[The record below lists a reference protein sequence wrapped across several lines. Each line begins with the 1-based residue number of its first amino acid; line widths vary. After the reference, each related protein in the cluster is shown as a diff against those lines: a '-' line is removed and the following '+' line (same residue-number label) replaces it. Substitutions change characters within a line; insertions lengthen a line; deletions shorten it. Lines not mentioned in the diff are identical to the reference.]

1 MTYTLV
7 EIDHIN
13 KLPKCELR
21 CYILDE
27 PIESAAQK
35 YKTVYCKEPER
46 GWLWGKYVYF
56 EV

>member
-27 PIESAAQK
+27 PIESAVQK
-35 YKTVYCKEPER
+35 YKAVYGKEPER
-46 GWLWGKYVYF
+46 GWLWGDYIYF